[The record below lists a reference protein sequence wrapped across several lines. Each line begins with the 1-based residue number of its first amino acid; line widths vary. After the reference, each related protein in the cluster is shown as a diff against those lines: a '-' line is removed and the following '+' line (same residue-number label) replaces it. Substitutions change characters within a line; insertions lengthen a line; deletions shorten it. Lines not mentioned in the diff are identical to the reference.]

1 MYTDYVQLMSY
12 VDQNIERGQAEG
24 NEKRV
29 KNFELLAGPM
39 EEVFAE
45 IADCETMIPVLE
57 KLFSTSTDDIEK
69 LTSILRLLERVD
81 CTESNLFLPVATAVY
96 RIILL
101 LRPLLTLELGLR
113 KIVKWILALSTS
125 KRPLSAARTVLS

>member
-1 MYTDYVQLMSY
+1 MSTKTSKE
-12 VDQNIERGQAEG
+12 DRAEG
-24 NEKRV
+24 DEKRV

-57 KLFSTSTDDIEK
+57 KLFSTSTDDIKK

-81 CTESNLFLPVATAVY
+81 LHESNLFCQ
-96 RIILL
+96 
-101 LRPLLTLELGLR
+101 LRQ
-113 KIVKWILALSTS
+113 LSI
-125 KRPLSAARTVLS
+125 A